1 TLKDPLLIPFI
12 KNKIRIE
19 ENVVG
24 FVAEGSGEGEGHERI
39 AAAKQRLAALNR
51 KLEQAEAVMKE
62 E

>member
-1 TLKDPLLIPFI
+1 
-12 KNKIRIE
+12 
-19 ENVVG
+19 
-24 FVAEGSGEGEGHERI
+24 VAEGSGEGEGHERI